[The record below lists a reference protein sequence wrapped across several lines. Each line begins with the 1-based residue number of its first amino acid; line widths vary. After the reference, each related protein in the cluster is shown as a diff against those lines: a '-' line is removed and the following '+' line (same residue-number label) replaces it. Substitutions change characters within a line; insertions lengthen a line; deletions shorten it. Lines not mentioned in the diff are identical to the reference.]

1 MNFLDVT
8 STELIIS
15 LFLFFGAI
23 LYTSVGHAGSS
34 IYIAVMALFGLSAT
48 VIKPTALVLNIFVST
63 FTSWRFIRA
72 KLFDLK
78 LFIPL
83 AIGAIPMS
91 FIGGGIDL
99 SNEIYKPIVGGLLIV
114 AGANYL
120 FTRKYRQP
128 AAITPPKFVVALFV
142 GGSIGLLAGLT
153 GTGGGIFLS
162 PIALLLNWSA
172 VKQISGTTSLFILTN
187 SVFGLLGHASSVN
200 ELPSSLPVFVV
211 AVLLGAIVG
220 TIFGIKKFSN
230 EKVKR
235 ALGLV
240 LVIAG
245 SKLVLGL

>member
-1 MNFLDVT
+1 MNFLDIT
-8 STELIIS
+8 SSELLIS

-34 IYIAVMALFGLSAT
+34 IYIAIMALFGLSAT

-63 FTSWRFIRA
+63 FTSWRYIRA

-120 FTRKYRQP
+120 LTRKHRES
-128 AAITPPKFVVALFV
+128 AALTPPKFVVALLV

-162 PIALLLNWSA
+162 PIALLLNWSS

-200 ELPSSLPVFVV
+200 ELPSSLPVFVL
-211 AVLLGAIVG
+211 AALLGAIVG